1 VPVIGINEFLLY
13 YTITR
18 LGKQY
23 ILSTGAHTILCT
35 TAQICV
41 IYRFCCHVSMLPVP
55 VGLQIYST
63 GARTVDA
70 AHNYYDSDVE
80 VELPLIPEHLQVE
93 TNLNWKIIAFIMI
106 SANIPFARVL

>member
-1 VPVIGINEFLLY
+1 
-13 YTITR
+13 
-18 LGKQY
+18 
-23 ILSTGAHTILCT
+23 
-35 TAQICV
+35 
-41 IYRFCCHVSMLPVP
+41 MLPVP